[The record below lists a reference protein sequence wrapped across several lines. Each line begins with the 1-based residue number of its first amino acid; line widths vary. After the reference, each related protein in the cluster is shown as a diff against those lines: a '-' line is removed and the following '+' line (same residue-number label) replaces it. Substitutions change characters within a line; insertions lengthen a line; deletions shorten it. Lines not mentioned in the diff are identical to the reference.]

1 MHPHRRKRLFNII
14 LVLLF
19 STSGIGLILYSLNKN
34 LDYFFTPTE
43 LKTINIPEDKRIKIG
58 GMVLE
63 NSVVREQSK
72 VIFTVTDY
80 KNYIEVVY
88 EGIVPDLFKEGSGVV
103 ALGFIQ
109 NETFYAQE
117 VLAKIAVEEA
127 KVNASKVALEQ
138 EPPLQQAQP
147 TEVQQNV
154 QQPMLGRGQNASK
167 GAFRR
172 V

>member
-1 MHPHRRKRLFNII
+1 MHPHRRKRLFNVI

-19 STSGIGLILYSLNKN
+19 STSGIGLILYSLNSN

-43 LKTINIPEDKRIKIG
+43 LKNINIQEDKRIKIG

-117 VLAKIAVEEA
+117 VLAKHDE
-127 KVNASKVALEQ
+127 NYM
-138 EPPLQQAQP
+138 PPNL
-147 TEVQQNV
+147 NI
-154 QQPMLGRGQNASK
+154 NNDN
-167 GAFRR
+167 
-172 V
+172 